1 MEEAEQIQTAWDTQY
16 LIVDEL
22 YFVRV
27 PNDYITLEAELK
39 DRVSTVCK
47 NIVATI
53 RNNADEVR
61 ENLWNS
67 LLSYWEERGGDYIA
81 AKNKAAENIIH

>member
-1 MEEAEQIQTAWDTQY
+1 M
-16 LIVDEL
+16 DEL

-27 PNDYITLEAELK
+27 SNDYITLEAELK
-39 DRVSTVCK
+39 DRVATVCK

-67 LLSYWEERGGDYIA
+67 LLQYWEERGGDFIE
-81 AKNKAAENIIH
+81 AKNRAADAIMK